1 MSLASCRGRPMTA
14 RVRQIRA
21 DEGPRLRAL
30 RLRALADSPW
40 AFGSTL
46 AREEAFTD
54 DVWQERAA
62 LSAAG
67 EDRVTFI
74 AEDDDRW
81 IGMATGLMEPGG
93 RLDLVGMFVAP
104 AARGQRLG
112 AALVEP
118 VATWAR
124 GRGAARLHLWVT
136 TTNEPALRLYRR
148 AGFHPTGRTQAL
160 DHTPSL
166 QELEMAREL

>member
-1 MSLASCRGRPMTA
+1 MTA

-21 DEGPRLRAL
+21 GEGARLRVL
-30 RLRALADSPW
+30 RLHALADSPW

-46 AREEAFTD
+46 SREEAFTD

-74 AEDDDRW
+74 AEDGDRW
-81 IGMATGLMEPGG
+81 TGMATGLMEPDG
-93 RLDLVGMFVAP
+93 RLDLVGMFVDP
-104 AARGQRLG
+104 IARGQRLG
-112 AALVEP
+112 AAMVEA
-118 VATWAR
+118 VAAWAR
-124 GRGAARLHLWVT
+124 GRGASRLHLWVT

-148 AGFHPTGRTQAL
+148 TGFHPTGRTKAL

-166 QELEMAREL
+166 QELEMARDL